1 MASMDPLWQ
10 NRELLESRLQAIP
23 HTPGVYLMKGAQD
36 QILYVGK
43 SKKLRSRVRS
53 YFRFTSD
60 LSPRIAHMVTLICD
74 IEFIVTDSEAEAL
87 NLEDNLIKTHQPPY
101 NVLLKDDK
109 KYPYLCI
116 TWSDPY
122 PQLFI
127 TRQRRLDR
135 GKDRYYGPYTDVG
148 VLRYTLGLVKR
159 IFPLRQR
166 PKPLYKN
173 RTCLNYDIGRCPGV
187 CQGLISTDDYQKTM
201 QQVAM
206 VFQGRADELIEQLQQ
221 KMLHAADQENFEAAA
236 RFRNQILGL
245 SHLGESSK
253 VSLPNSVVSRDALA
267 LVTDDHHACIQLFQV
282 RAGKLVG
289 RLGFWADTQGNDPA
303 LILQQVLQ
311 EHYQQCEGVEIP
323 TEILTQ
329 YRLPDADFLEDWL
342 SQKKGRKVQLIAPQ
356 RQEKAE
362 LIEMVVRNA
371 QYELERV
378 HRLAERDA
386 QALQRLAEV
395 LDLPSPPR
403 RMEAYDI
410 SHVQGSDAV
419 ASRVV
424 FIDGLPAKQHYRR
437 YKIRNPTIRSG
448 HSDDFASHAEIARRR
463 FSRLTAEDQPDLILI
478 DGGKGQLSAVCA
490 VLAELDLEHLPIIGL
505 AKREE
510 EIFLPDQSVPICLP
524 ERDPAR
530 QLLQRLRD
538 EAHRFAITFHRQ
550 QRQVRQH
557 ASILDDIPGLGKHRQ
572 KILMEEFRSIARIQT
587 ASVAHLAQVSGIG
600 PKLAEQIHRFFHPL
614 EQEFSDDS
622 SS

>member
-1 MASMDPLWQ
+1 MDPLWQ
-10 NRELLESRLQAIP
+10 HRDLLEARLNAIP
-23 HTPGVYLMKGAQD
+23 HAPGVYLMKGSQD

-60 LSPRIAHMVTLICD
+60 LSPRIAHMVTLVCD

-122 PQLFI
+122 PQLLI
-127 TRQRRLDR
+127 TRHRRLER
-135 GKDRYYGPYTDVG
+135 GQDRYYGPYTDVG
-148 VLRYTLGLVKR
+148 ALRYTLGLVKR

-166 PKPLYKN
+166 PKPLYKH
-173 RTCLNYDIGRCPGV
+173 RPCLNYDIGRCPGV
-187 CQGLISTDDYQKTM
+187 CQGLISPEDYRQTL

-206 VFQGRADELIEQLQQ
+206 IFQGRADELIQDLQT
-221 KMLHAADQENFEAAA
+221 KMIQAADQENFEAAA
-236 RFRNQILGL
+236 RYRDQIQGL

-253 VSLPNSVVSRDALA
+253 VSLPNSTVSRDALA
-267 LVTDDHHACIQLFQV
+267 LVTDERHACIQLFQV

-289 RLGFWADTQGNDPA
+289 RLGFWADNHGDDPA

-311 EHYQQCEGVEIP
+311 EHYQHCDPVEIP
-323 TEILTQ
+323 GEILTQ
-329 YRLPDADFLEDWL
+329 YPLPEADFLQDWL
-342 SQKKGRKVQLIAPQ
+342 SAKKGRKVTLIAPQ

-362 LIEMVVRNA
+362 LIEMVIRNA
-371 QYELERV
+371 EYELARI

-395 LDLPSPPR
+395 LDLPAPPH

-410 SHVQGSDAV
+410 SHVQGCDAV

-424 FIDGLPAKQHYRR
+424 FLDGLPAKQHYRR
-437 YKIRNPTIRSG
+437 YKIRTPAVRPG
-448 HSDDFASHAEIARRR
+448 HSDDFASHAEVARRR
-463 FSRLTAEDQPDLILI
+463 FSRLTPADQPDLILI
-478 DGGKGQLSAVCA
+478 DGGKGQLSAVCQ
-490 VLAELDLEHLPIIGL
+490 VLAELNLEHLPIIAL

-510 EIFLPDQSVPICLP
+510 EIFMPGNPFPITLE

-530 QLLQRLRD
+530 LLLQRLRD

-550 QRQVRQH
+550 QRTARQH
-557 ASILDDIPGLGKHRQ
+557 ASILDEIPGLGKHRQ

-587 ASVAHLAQVSGIG
+587 APVEHLAKITGIG
-600 PKLAEQIHRFFHPL
+600 PKLAQQIYAYFHP
-614 EQEFSDDS
+614 EEAS
-622 SS
+622 